1 MKSEQKIIVG
11 FVAIVV
17 IFVIFGV
24 GIFLNEKLVE
34 TSTLYFSDHIVPELQ
49 LLAELK
55 SSTLRVLSSS
65 MEFVLLIDEKIFIE
79 EEEEEEEEE
88 LRLISQGKSNFE
100 KALAS
105 LAVSAHD
112 KPDELARYEELKEKW
127 ESFIHSSEKLIEAKQ
142 KGIRGGEIL
151 ELKEQLEKTEFNLLA
166 IIDNLEERELVE
178 VDEQTHVIQSAFDVS
193 FQFIVIG
200 IMGVILASL
209 ISGKVISNRI
219 KNDQSTISKQL
230 QELKNTDK
238 QKNEFISTLS
248 HELRTPLIPI
258 KGTCDILLDKDFPEE
273 ISKEVKLQIQSI
285 VSNSKRL
292 DILIDKLLLVQRL
305 ELEKYIYK
313 MENIQV
319 KEYVDEIYTSY
330 YNIMSKSKIELVNSI
345 KDTNLVVYGDKN
357 ALHEIFSNLLNNA
370 ISYVPKENARIE
382 IGADKKDGS
391 IEFFVKDNGE
401 GIPSNQQKKI
411 FNKLYQVDSSES
423 RRHGGLGLGL
433 AICKKLVETMNGKI
447 LVKSEVGMGS
457 TFYFSLKTGEK
468 K

>member
-1 MKSEQKIIVG
+1 
-11 FVAIVV
+11 
-17 IFVIFGV
+17 
-24 GIFLNEKLVE
+24 
-34 TSTLYFSDHIVPELQ
+34 
-49 LLAELK
+49 
-55 SSTLRVLSSS
+55 
-65 MEFVLLIDEKIFIE
+65 
-79 EEEEEEEEE
+79 
-88 LRLISQGKSNFE
+88 
-100 KALAS
+100 
-105 LAVSAHD
+105 
-112 KPDELARYEELKEKW
+112 
-127 ESFIHSSEKLIEAKQ
+127 
-142 KGIRGGEIL
+142 
-151 ELKEQLEKTEFNLLA
+151 
-166 IIDNLEERELVE
+166 
-178 VDEQTHVIQSAFDVS
+178 
-193 FQFIVIG
+193 
-200 IMGVILASL
+200 
-209 ISGKVISNRI
+209 
-219 KNDQSTISKQL
+219 
-230 QELKNTDK
+230 
-238 QKNEFISTLS
+238 
-248 HELRTPLIPI
+248 
-258 KGTCDILLDKDFPEE
+258 
-273 ISKEVKLQIQSI
+273 
-285 VSNSKRL
+285 
-292 DILIDKLLLVQRL
+292 
-305 ELEKYIYK
+305 